1 MQSVEVQGQPN
12 ISYKRCKNGLGMY
25 VECVFFPMKD
35 SGIPRES
42 REFGGACGNCRRSRH
57 RATCKPKA
65 TIEIARGNVPEPSIR
80 RSKSREL

>member
-1 MQSVEVQGQPN
+1 
-12 ISYKRCKNGLGMY
+12 MY
-25 VECVFFPMKD
+25 IEYVFFPMKD

-42 REFGGACGNCRRSRH
+42 REFGGAYGNYWRSRH

-65 TIEIARGNVPEPSIR
+65 TMEIARGDVPEPSIQ